1 MSATDE
7 GLQQL
12 AAILKTFV
20 QGWYDSLDEPAA
32 AQERT
37 LNRLLA
43 GYART
48 REGKERGAGSIGTV
62 ADYRRAF
69 PDRTYNDY
77 LPLLKRVYAG
87 EGDLLL
93 YEPPVGI
100 GLTRGTTT
108 GSSKL
113 IPMTP
118 ADLETRPAAA
128 RAVINYVLKTR
139 QFDILEGATLNL
151 AFPSVLRKMTI
162 GDREVDVGYS
172 SGIYVKHVGAR
183 TPIRTLPRQEAID
196 ALGGDTERSAWE
208 KRFALAYEQAKDEKI
223 TVFGGV
229 SKTALEFGRWMKA
242 AHGCRPKDVWN
253 VRLLTLGSEPG
264 INTKLAPALRGNWGR
279 EIAIREIY
287 GATEGMFGQQM
298 DDRRA
303 WSPNYDL
310 FFLEVQVGKQVKML
324 HEMRPG
330 EIGSLIV
337 STVIF
342 PRYRIKDLI
351 LALDPPV
358 TYRTIGREARGTRLR
373 YLWDSII
380 DF

>member
-1 MSATDE
+1 MAATEE
-7 GLQQL
+7 GLQQI
-12 AAILKTFV
+12 AAILTTFV
-20 QGWYDSLDEPAA
+20 QDWYDSLDNPAA

-37 LNRLLA
+37 LNRFLE
-43 GYART
+43 GFART
-48 REGKERGAGSIGTV
+48 RYGREHGAGSITTI

-69 PDRTYNDY
+69 PDRTYDDY
-77 LPLLKRVYAG
+77 WPILERVYAG
-87 EGDLLL
+87 ELDELL

-100 GLTRGTTT
+100 ALTRGTST

-118 ADLETRPAAA
+118 ADLKTRPAAA
-128 RAVINYVLKTR
+128 RAVINYVLQTR
-139 QFDILEGATLNL
+139 QFNLLEGVTLNL
-151 AFPSVLRKMTI
+151 AFPSVLRKMMV
-162 GDREVDVGYS
+162 GSQEVDVGYS

-183 TPIRTLPRQEAID
+183 TPVRTLPRQESID
-196 ALGGDTERSAWE
+196 ALGGDTEQWAWE
-208 KRFALAYEQAKDEKI
+208 KRFALAYEQAKDEKV

-229 SKTALEFGRWMKA
+229 SKTALEFGKWMNKA
-242 AHGCRPKDVWN
+242 RGCRPKDVWP

-264 INTKLAPALRGNWGR
+264 INTKLAPALRANWGR
-279 EIAIREIY
+279 EVAIREIY
-287 GATEGMFGQQM
+287 GATEGMFGQQI

-303 WSPNYDL
+303 WTPNYDL
-310 FFLEVQVGKQVKML
+310 FFLEVQVGGRVKML

-351 LALDPPV
+351 LALDPPRY
-358 TYRTIGREARGTRLR
+358 YRTIGREAPWTRLR
-373 YLWDSII
+373 YLWDSLI